1 MDIIIL
7 FLCFF
12 NLLLIIL
19 FIIMASKI
27 RKLSAQSRNKV
38 HFYVAREHDG
48 ALRLYMGKPIRC
60 EGIFVSCRGKGGRCL
75 GRDGDLEMYGLN
87 ENDYK
92 DLKWED
98 EPLEVFI
105 NMED

>member
-1 MDIIIL
+1 MDWIMYFIAFIL
-7 FLCFF
+7 GAIVMFVMFYIG
-12 NLLLIIL
+12 NTVKQEEP
-19 FIIMASKI
+19 A
-27 RKLSAQSRNKV
+27 NKV

-105 NMED
+105 SMDD

>member
-1 MDIIIL
+1 MFVIAFIL
-7 FLCFF
+7 GVISMFVMFCLVHAAK
-12 NLLLIIL
+12 
-19 FIIMASKI
+19 MEEPV
-27 RKLSAQSRNKV
+27 NKV
-38 HFYVAREHDG
+38 HFYVAREKNG

-92 DLKWED
+92 DLTWED
-98 EPLEVFI
+98 EPLEVFV

>member
-1 MDIIIL
+1 MLVIAFIL
-7 FLCFF
+7 GVISMFVMFCLVHAAK
-12 NLLLIIL
+12 
-19 FIIMASKI
+19 MEEPV
-27 RKLSAQSRNKV
+27 NKV
-38 HFYVAREHDG
+38 HFYVAREKDG
-48 ALRLYMGKPIRC
+48 ALWLYMGKPIRC
-60 EGIFVSCRGKGGRCL
+60 EGMFVSSWKKRGKRIGR
-75 GRDGDLEMYGLN
+75 GSDLKMYGLN

>member
-1 MDIIIL
+1 M
-7 FLCFF
+7 
-12 NLLLIIL
+12 NW
-19 FIIMASKI
+19 IMLVIAFMLGAMVMFVMFCMGYTAK
-27 RKLSAQSRNKV
+27 QV
-38 HFYVAREHDG
+38 HFYVARETDG

-60 EGIFVSCRGKGGRCL
+60 EGIFVSCREKGGRCL

-98 EPLEVFI
+98 EPLEVCV
-105 NMED
+105 NM

>member
-1 MDIIIL
+1 MDWIMLVIAFIL
-7 FLCFF
+7 GVISMFVMFCLGHAAK
-12 NLLLIIL
+12 
-19 FIIMASKI
+19 MEEPA
-27 RKLSAQSRNKV
+27 NKV
-38 HFYVAREHDG
+38 HFYVAREKNG

-60 EGIFVSCRGKGGRCL
+60 EGIFISCREKGGRCL
-75 GRDGDLEMYGLN
+75 GRDGDLKIYGLN

-98 EPLEVFI
+98 EPLEVFV

>member
-1 MDIIIL
+1 MFVIAFIL
-7 FLCFF
+7 GVISMFVMFCLVHAAK
-12 NLLLIIL
+12 
-19 FIIMASKI
+19 MEEPA
-27 RKLSAQSRNKV
+27 NKV
-38 HFYVAREHDG
+38 HFYVAREKDG

-60 EGIFVSCRGKGGRCL
+60 EGIFVSCREKGGKYL
-75 GRDGDLEMYGLN
+75 GRGSDLKMFGLN

-98 EPLEVFI
+98 EPLEVFV

>member
-1 MDIIIL
+1 MLVIAFIL
-7 FLCFF
+7 GVISMFVMFCLVHAAK
-12 NLLLIIL
+12 
-19 FIIMASKI
+19 MEEPV
-27 RKLSAQSRNKV
+27 NKV
-38 HFYVAREHDG
+38 HFYVAREKNG

-92 DLKWED
+92 DLTWED
-98 EPLEVFI
+98 EPLEVFV